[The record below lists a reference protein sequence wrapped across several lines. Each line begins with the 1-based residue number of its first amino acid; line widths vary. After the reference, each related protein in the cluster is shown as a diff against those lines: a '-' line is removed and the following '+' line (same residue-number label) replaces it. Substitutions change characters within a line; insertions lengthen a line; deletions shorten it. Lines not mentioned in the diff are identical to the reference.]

1 MQPKASPGLESF
13 IDETIR
19 IARERGYNQSAFI
32 AMRHRHGTIDAFA
45 RLVVSGETQTGFKRL
60 TSLGLLDWTIEAA
73 VLKFPDEFTP
83 DVRQSAEFRLRL
95 AREGVRL

>member
-19 IARERGYNQSAFI
+19 IARERGYNPSAFI
-32 AMRHRHGTIDAFA
+32 VMRHRHGTIEAIA
-45 RLVVSGETQTGFKRL
+45 RLVVSGETQSGFKRL
-60 TSLGLLDWTIEAA
+60 KSLGLLDWSIEAA
-73 VLKFPDEFTP
+73 VLKFPAEFTA

-95 AREGVRL
+95 ARDGVRL